1 MKRKIL
7 SLLLVLVAVFCF
19 ACGGGSAQCSIA
31 DVSETRVAILA
42 EKTDGKATVLNCMEY
57 LAEKGEFTY
66 EIVGGMVTSINGK
79 ANAADFSS
87 CWMLYTSDAEMS
99 NVAWGT
105 VEYNGETLASA
116 ILGAETLI
124 VEEGEFYV
132 WVYQSF

>member
-19 ACGGGSAQCSIA
+19 ACGGGNVQCSIA
-31 DVSETRVAILA
+31 DVSETRVVILA
-42 EKTDGKATVLNCMEY
+42 EETDGKATVLNCMEY
-57 LAEKGEFTY
+57 LAEKEELTY
-66 EIVGGMVTSINGK
+66 EIVGGMVTSINGI

-99 NVAWGT
+99 NAAWGT
-105 VEYNGETLASA
+105 VEYNGGTLGSA